1 MKSNAQQQILLL
13 QSFLNDGRSP
23 SSADQVR
30 ILGTADEPWFVA
42 TDVAKVLG
50 ISNSRDMTLAL
61 DDDDLRCGL
70 TDTLGGKQTVVIIS
84 ESGLY
89 QCAFKSRK
97 HKARLFAKW
106 VTREVLP
113 SLRRKGYYELE
124 AKYESKIETIENSLN
139 ERVNE
144 EIGHR
149 IKSGLLRELTDQ
161 ESVKISSRLVQLGH
175 ITQAQLNYV
184 METYTSDG
192 WVSYRECRPT
202 FISRIRGISIRLAS
216 GFYDFNEAKV
226 KLNRSTPKARA
237 PPTRSNSY
245 TMYDY
250 LSFGDNIINEYMRE
264 HPFLSWFK
272 DSSELADLF

>member
-1 MKSNAQQQILLL
+1 MTSNDPASLTQQQQQQLLSF
-13 QSFLNDGRSP
+13 QSFLNDE
-23 SSADQVR
+23 VR
-30 ILGTADEPWFVA
+30 ILGTVDEPWFVA

-50 ISNSRDMTLAL
+50 ISNSRDMTSELGDDEL
-61 DDDDLRCGL
+61 DVAL
-70 TDTLGGKQTVVIIS
+70 TDMRVGKRSAVIIS

-106 VTREVLP
+106 VTKEVLP

-124 AKYESKIETIENSLN
+124 AKYESKIETIENSVN
-139 ERVNE
+139 ERLHE

-184 METYTSDG
+184 METYSIDG
-192 WVSYRECRPT
+192 WVSSRECRST
-202 FISRIRGISIRLAS
+202 FISRIRAISVRLATALYN
-216 GFYDFNEAKV
+216 FKEEKV
-226 KLNRSTPKARA
+226 KINMS
-237 PPTRSNSY
+237 TRSNSY
-245 TMYDY
+245 TIYDY
-250 LSFGDNIINEYMRE
+250 LSFGDSVIESYFQEY
-264 HPFLSWFK
+264 PFLTWFK
-272 DSSELADLF
+272 DPSELANLS